1 MSAKGNKIGIWMARP
16 KGRTVMGFAFGLG
29 AAIVIIGALFKI
41 MHWPFC
47 NEMLILGLGT
57 EAVLFTLSSFQLTHA
72 EPDWSVYYPYL
83 IPVEDRATV
92 AQENDGTTRNL
103 ITHPV
108 AVNGGGS
115 GDGAGA
121 TEKVAELME
130 KAKIDQ
136 ALLDRLGNAMRD
148 LSHNA
153 EQLKSVSSA
162 ASATDSYVAS
172 LEDASKK
179 MSSLSD
185 AYQRASTSIAGL
197 TSNTEAG
204 ESFGEQMQK
213 VSKNLSAL
221 NNVYELQLQGS
232 SAHLEATQ
240 GFQKQVSEMMH
251 NLSASAE
258 DTKLYRENMA
268 VLAQNLTDLNN
279 VYGNM
284 LKAMRS

>member
-1 MSAKGNKIGIWMARP
+1 MSAKGNKIGIWMATP

-29 AAIVIIGALFKI
+29 AAVVIIGALFKI

-47 NEMLILGLGT
+47 NEMLIIGLGT

-72 EPDWSVYYPYL
+72 EPEWSIYYPYL
-83 IPVEDRATV
+83 VPVEDRATV
-92 AQENDGTTRNL
+92 AQENDGTPRNL
-103 ITHPV
+103 LTHPV
-108 AVNGGGS
+108 ADKGGS
-115 GDGAGA
+115 SDGAGA
-121 TEKVAELME
+121 TEKIAELME

-162 ASATDSYVAS
+162 ASATDSYVSS
-172 LEDASKK
+172 LEEASKK
-179 MSSLSD
+179 MSSLSES
-185 AYQRASTSIAGL
+185 YQRASVSIAGI

-240 GFQKQVSEMMH
+240 GFQKQVSEMMS
-251 NLSASAE
+251 NLAASTE

>member
-29 AAIVIIGALFKI
+29 AAVVIIGALFKI

-47 NEMLILGLGT
+47 NEMLIAGLGT

-72 EPDWSVYYPYL
+72 EPEWSVYYPYL
-83 IPVEDRATV
+83 VPVEDRATV

-103 ITHPV
+103 LTHPV
-108 AVNGGGS
+108 ADKGGS
-115 GDGAGA
+115 GDGA
-121 TEKVAELME
+121 TEKIAELME

-162 ASATDSYVAS
+162 ASATDSYVSS
-172 LEDASKK
+172 LEEASKK
-179 MSSLSD
+179 MSSLSE
-185 AYQRASTSIAGL
+185 AYQRASVSIDVL
-197 TSNTEAG
+197 TSNTDAG

-240 GFQKQVSEMMH
+240 GFQKQVSEMMS
-251 NLSASAE
+251 NLAASTE

>member
-1 MSAKGNKIGIWMARP
+1 MSAKGNKVGIWMAKP

-47 NEMLILGLGT
+47 NEMLIVGLGT

-72 EPDWSVYYPYL
+72 EPDWSIYYPYL
-83 IPVEDRATV
+83 VNIEDRATV
-92 AQENDGTTRNL
+92 AQEDDGTMRNL
-103 ITHPV
+103 LTSPV
-108 AVNGGGS
+108 AVNSGGSGGGS
-115 GDGAGA
+115 EA

-172 LEDASKK
+172 LEEASKK

-213 VSKNLSAL
+213 VSKNLAAL

-240 GFQKQVSEMMH
+240 GFQQQVVDMMS

-268 VLAQNLTDLNN
+268 MLAQNLTDLNN

>member
-29 AAIVIIGALFKI
+29 AAVVIIGALFKI

-47 NEMLILGLGT
+47 NEMLIIGLGT

-108 AVNGGGS
+108 AEKGGS
-115 GDGAGA
+115 SDGAS
-121 TEKVAELME
+121 EKIAELME

-153 EQLKSVSSA
+153 EQLKDVSSA
-162 ASATDSYVAS
+162 ASATNSYVSS
-172 LEDASKK
+172 LEEASKK
-179 MSSLSD
+179 MSSLSES
-185 AYQRASTSIAGL
+185 YQHASVTIAGI

-240 GFQKQVSEMMH
+240 GFQKQVSEMMS
-251 NLSASAE
+251 NLAASTE

>member
-1 MSAKGNKIGIWMARP
+1 MSAKGNRVGIWMAKP

-47 NEMLILGLGT
+47 NEMLIVGLGT

-72 EPDWSVYYPYL
+72 EPDWSIYYPYL
-83 IPVEDRATV
+83 VNIEDRATV
-92 AQENDGTTRNL
+92 AQEDDGTMRNL
-103 ITHPV
+103 LTSPV
-108 AVNGGGS
+108 AVNSGGS
-115 GDGAGA
+115 GGSDA

-153 EQLKSVSSA
+153 EQLKSVSNA
-162 ASATDSYVAS
+162 ATATDSYVSS
-172 LEDASKK
+172 LEAAATKV
-179 MSSLSD
+179 SSLSD
-185 AYQRASTSIAGL
+185 SYDRASVAISGL
-197 TSNTEAG
+197 TSSTAEG

-213 VSKNLSAL
+213 VSKNLAAL

-240 GFQKQVSEMMH
+240 GFQQQVVEMMS
-251 NLSASAE
+251 NLSASAQ

-268 VLAQNLTDLNN
+268 MLAQNLTDLNN

>member
-1 MSAKGNKIGIWMARP
+1 MSAKGNKVGIWMAKP

-47 NEMLILGLGT
+47 NEMLIVGLGT

-72 EPDWSVYYPYL
+72 EPDWSIYYPYL
-83 IPVEDRATV
+83 VNIEDRATV
-92 AQENDGTTRNL
+92 AQEDDGTMRNL
-103 ITHPV
+103 LTSPV
-108 AVNGGGS
+108 AVNSGGSGGGS
-115 GDGAGA
+115 EA

-172 LEDASKK
+172 LEEASKK

-213 VSKNLSAL
+213 VSKNLAAL

-232 SAHLEATQ
+232 SAHLEATK
-240 GFQKQVSEMMH
+240 GFQQQVVDMMS

-268 VLAQNLTDLNN
+268 MLAQNLTDLNN

>member
-16 KGRTVMGFAFGLG
+16 KGRTVMGFAFGIG

-47 NEMLILGLGT
+47 NEMLIAGLGT

-72 EPDWSVYYPYL
+72 EPDWSIYYPYL
-83 IPVEDRATV
+83 VPVEDRATV

-103 ITHPV
+103 LTNPV
-108 AVNGGGS
+108 ADKGGS
-115 GDGAGA
+115 GDGA
-121 TEKVAELME
+121 TEKIAELME

-162 ASATDSYVAS
+162 ASATDSYVSS
-172 LEDASKK
+172 LEEASKK
-179 MSSLSD
+179 MSSLSE
-185 AYQRASTSIAGL
+185 AYQRASVSIAGL

-240 GFQKQVSEMMH
+240 GFQKQVSEMMS
-251 NLSASAE
+251 NLAASTE

>member
-1 MSAKGNKIGIWMARP
+1 MSAKGNKVGIWMAKP

-47 NEMLILGLGT
+47 NEMLIVGLGT

-72 EPDWSVYYPYL
+72 EPDWSIYYPYL
-83 IPVEDRATV
+83 VNIEDRATV
-92 AQENDGTTRNL
+92 AQEDDGTMRNL
-103 ITHPV
+103 LTSPV
-108 AVNGGGS
+108 AVNSGGSGGGS
-115 GDGAGA
+115 EA

-172 LEDASKK
+172 LEEASKK
-179 MSSLSD
+179 MSTLSD
-185 AYQRASTSIAGL
+185 AYQRASTSIAGI
-197 TSNTEAG
+197 TSNAEAG

-213 VSKNLSAL
+213 VSKNLAAL

-232 SAHLEATQ
+232 SAHLEATK
-240 GFQKQVSEMMH
+240 GFQQQVVDMMS

-258 DTKLYRENMA
+258 DTKMYRENMA
-268 VLAQNLTDLNN
+268 MLAQNLTDLNN

>member
-29 AAIVIIGALFKI
+29 AAVVIIGALFKI

-47 NEMLILGLGT
+47 NEMLIIGLGT

-72 EPDWSVYYPYL
+72 EPEWSIYYPYL
-83 IPVEDRATV
+83 VPVEDRATV

-103 ITHPV
+103 LTNPV
-108 AVNGGGS
+108 ADKGGS
-115 GDGAGA
+115 GDGA
-121 TEKVAELME
+121 TEKIAELME

-162 ASATDSYVAS
+162 ASATDSYVSS
-172 LEDASKK
+172 LEEASKK
-179 MSSLSD
+179 MSSLSE
-185 AYQRASTSIAGL
+185 AYQRASVSIAVL
-197 TSNTEAG
+197 TSNTDAG

-240 GFQKQVSEMMH
+240 GFQKQVSEMMS
-251 NLSASAE
+251 NLAASTE

>member
-1 MSAKGNKIGIWMARP
+1 
-16 KGRTVMGFAFGLG
+16 
-29 AAIVIIGALFKI
+29 LFKI

-47 NEMLILGLGT
+47 NEMLIVGLGT

-72 EPDWSVYYPYL
+72 EPDWSIYYPYL
-83 IPVEDRATV
+83 VNIEDRATV
-92 AQENDGTTRNL
+92 AQEDDGTMRNL
-103 ITHPV
+103 LTSPV
-108 AVNGGGS
+108 AVNSGGSGGGS
-115 GDGAGA
+115 EA

-172 LEDASKK
+172 LEEASKK

-213 VSKNLSAL
+213 VSKNLAAL

-240 GFQKQVSEMMH
+240 GFQQQVVDMMS

-268 VLAQNLTDLNN
+268 MLAQNLTDLNN

>member
-29 AAIVIIGALFKI
+29 AAVVIIGALFKI

-108 AVNGGGS
+108 AEKGGS
-115 GDGAGA
+115 SDGAS
-121 TEKVAELME
+121 EKIAELME

-153 EQLKSVSSA
+153 EQLKDVSSA
-162 ASATDSYVAS
+162 VSATNSYVSS
-172 LEDASKK
+172 LEEASKK
-179 MSSLSD
+179 MSSLSES
-185 AYQRASTSIAGL
+185 YQRASVTIAGI

-240 GFQKQVSEMMH
+240 GFQKQVSEMMS
-251 NLSASAE
+251 NLAASTE

>member
-29 AAIVIIGALFKI
+29 AAVVIIGALFKI

-47 NEMLILGLGT
+47 NEMLIIGLGT

-72 EPDWSVYYPYL
+72 EPEWSVYYPYL
-83 IPVEDRATV
+83 VPVEDRATV
-92 AQENDGTTRNL
+92 AQENDGTPRNL
-103 ITHPV
+103 LTHPV
-108 AVNGGGS
+108 ADKGGS
-115 GDGAGA
+115 SDGAS
-121 TEKVAELME
+121 EKIAELME

-153 EQLKSVSSA
+153 EQLKDVSSA
-162 ASATDSYVAS
+162 ASATNSYVSS
-172 LEDASKK
+172 LEEASKK
-179 MSSLSD
+179 MSSLSES
-185 AYQRASTSIAGL
+185 YQRASVTIAGI

-240 GFQKQVSEMMH
+240 GFQKQVSEMMS
-251 NLSASAE
+251 NLAASTE

>member
-1 MSAKGNKIGIWMARP
+1 
-16 KGRTVMGFAFGLG
+16 MGFLFGIG
-29 AAIVIIGALFKI
+29 AAVVIIGALFKI

-47 NEMLILGLGT
+47 NEMLIAGLGT

-72 EPDWSVYYPYL
+72 EPEWSVYYPYL
-83 IPVEDRATV
+83 VPVEDRATV
-92 AQENDGTTRNL
+92 AQENDGTPRNL
-103 ITHPV
+103 LTHPV
-108 AVNGGGS
+108 ADKGGS
-115 GDGAGA
+115 SDGA
-121 TEKVAELME
+121 TDKIAELME

-153 EQLKSVSSA
+153 EQLKDVSSA
-162 ASATDSYVAS
+162 VSATNSYVFS
-172 LEDASKK
+172 LEEASKK
-179 MSSLSD
+179 MSSLSES
-185 AYQRASTSIAGL
+185 YQRASVTIAGI
-197 TSNTEAG
+197 TSNTEAV

-240 GFQKQVSEMMH
+240 GFQKQVSEMMS
-251 NLSASAE
+251 NLAASTE

>member
-16 KGRTVMGFAFGLG
+16 KGRTVMGLAFGIG
-29 AAIVIIGALFKI
+29 AAVVIIGALFKI

-83 IPVEDRATV
+83 VPVEERATST
-92 AQENDGTTRNL
+92 EEIDGTKRNL

-108 AVNGGGS
+108 ALNGGS
-115 GDGAGA
+115 SDGAGA

-240 GFQKQVSEMMH
+240 GFQKQVSEMMQ
-251 NLSASAE
+251 NLAASTE
-258 DTKLYRENMA
+258 DTKLYRENMS

>member
-29 AAIVIIGALFKI
+29 AAVVIIGALFKI

-47 NEMLILGLGT
+47 NEMLIIGLGT

-72 EPDWSVYYPYL
+72 EPEWSVYYPYL
-83 IPVEDRATV
+83 VPVEERATV

-108 AVNGGGS
+108 ADNGGS
-115 GDGAGA
+115 SDGAS
-121 TEKVAELME
+121 EKIAELME

-153 EQLKSVSSA
+153 EQLKDVSSA
-162 ASATDSYVAS
+162 ASATNSYVSS
-172 LEDASKK
+172 LEEASKK
-179 MSSLSD
+179 MSSLSES
-185 AYQRASTSIAGL
+185 YQRASVTIAGI
-197 TSNTEAG
+197 TSNTEAV

-240 GFQKQVSEMMH
+240 GFQKQVSEMMS
-251 NLSASAE
+251 NLAASTE